1 MATYLT
7 SNIFSDINI
16 SGNCTIQG
24 SMSSGNP
31 ITFKNALYN
40 GDFRIAQRGT
50 SFVNPSS
57 QYVLDRWFIQG
68 YGATGNGTVS
78 QIQAGL
84 QNFSNAFQLAITSTT
99 GGNWFITQSL
109 ETRDIVRL
117 QGQSVT
123 VSYWYRIPTNFT
135 AGWGSNLYWN
145 TGTDAAIQNS
155 IVGSPVSAGGVS
167 LTNTTQWT
175 YTSFQAFVPLTATQL
190 AVMFSTFN
198 NVVNGA
204 TIQIT
209 GVQLEKSTIAT
220 PFEVRPY
227 ATELALCQRYYQEVP
242 NVNGG
247 HFTGSGRT
255 ITTNS
260 GTNTTLIG
268 AITFP
273 TPMRIAP
280 TPASYGGGATNNIT
294 VSTASSGSQ
303 VNYSV
308 AYSNVQASGNMSG
321 TLYGFNVV
329 NGGAVTTAG
338 GSAQWIDMGWSG
350 SLLGFT
356 FNAEL

>member
-227 ATELALCQRYYQEVP
+227 ATELALCQRYYQRTADTQGYVALMVGGIETSTTAAVGMVLP
-242 NVNGG
+242 VTMRASPTITAGSGIRMYSAGTGGVTFTIGQQRSTPTNGG
-247 HFTGSGRT
+247 IYLG
-255 ITTNS
+255 IT
-260 GTNTTLIG
+260 
-268 AITFP
+268 
-273 TPMRIAP
+273 
-280 TPASYGGGATNNIT
+280 GATAGQACYLYNYPA
-294 VSTASSGSQ
+294 ASS
-303 VNYSV
+303 YIE
-308 AYSNVQASGNMSG
+308 
-321 TLYGFNVV
+321 FN
-329 NGGAVTTAG
+329 
-338 GSAQWIDMGWSG
+338 S
-350 SLLGFT
+350 
-356 FNAEL
+356 EL